1 MEFKEVQE
9 RLRAVENMV
18 EEIIEEAKEA
28 GQPGPEAVLLVLFH
42 MQLTEKLKR
51 IADLVE
57 GRERSNKQDES
68 TGSVIKPNP
77 TLPNNN

>member
-42 MQLTEKLKR
+42 MQLTEKLKG

-57 GRERSNKQDES
+57 SHERGNNSAESN
-68 TGSVIKPNP
+68 GSAIKPNP
-77 TLPNNN
+77 SLPNNN